1 MAVTNLLTHF
11 ITEHFPAVFA
21 YAGHTPQL
29 VFHYFRYC
37 WVSQNGSQSLTALPA
52 QFWQE
57 GKEHELQM
65 GAEAE
70 VQASGDCPV
79 SISCYPRAQRGKKVK
94 KKVNILL

>member
-21 YAGHTPQL
+21 YAGHTPQS

-57 GKEHELQM
+57 GKEHGLHME
-65 GAEAE
+65 AEAE
-70 VQASGDCPV
+70 VQASSDSPA
-79 SISCYPRAQRGKKVK
+79 SISCYPHTQRGKRWK
-94 KKVNILL
+94 KEVNILL